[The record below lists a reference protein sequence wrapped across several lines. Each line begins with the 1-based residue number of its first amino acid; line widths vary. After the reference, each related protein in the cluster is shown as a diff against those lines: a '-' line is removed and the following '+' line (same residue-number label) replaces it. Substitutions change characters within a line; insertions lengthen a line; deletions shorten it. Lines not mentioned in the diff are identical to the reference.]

1 MPSGRDVRDI
11 GVIPSKVR
19 GIRSAAVGCC
29 VVGPVMGSKEFDA
42 EGLQS
47 RLNGRRMGWRVHYV
61 PLVDSTNLLALKLAR
76 KGAAEGAVVFTDC
89 QTMGRGRLKRIWQS
103 PPGRNLYASILLRPA
118 IDPADAARIT
128 LMAGVAVAEMIA
140 IFCPE
145 GVGLKWPNDVLIRG
159 RKVCGI
165 LTEIRTKGKALEAL
179 VVGIGLNVN
188 MTGEEF
194 DPEFRES
201 ATSLREETGRIFPRE
216 EVAYLLCDSFRKW
229 YRIFLGEGFAPVRE
243 QWLSISEMTG
253 SRVRVLFQGELQE
266 GVVVGID
273 HDGALLLDD
282 ERNDIRRII
291 AGDASIVKG

>member
-1 MPSGRDVRDI
+1 MRSG
-11 GVIPSKVR
+11 
-19 GIRSAAVGCC
+19 AAGHC
-29 VVGPVMGSKEFDA
+29 VAGLVMDEREFDA
-42 EGLQS
+42 GALQS
-47 RLNGRRMGWRVHYV
+47 RLAGHGMGWRIHYLPV
-61 PLVDSTNLLALKLAR
+61 VDSTNRLALKLAR
-76 KGAAEGAVVFTDC
+76 EGAAEGTVVFADC
-89 QTMGRGRLKRIWQS
+89 QTRGRGRLKRIWHS

-128 LMAGVAVAEMIA
+128 LVAGVAVAEMIS

-145 GVGLKWPNDVLIRG
+145 GVGLKWPNDVFIRG
-159 RKVCGI
+159 RKICGI
-165 LTEIRTKGKALEAL
+165 LTEMKTKGKVLDAL

-188 MTGEEF
+188 ITGEDF
-194 DPEFRES
+194 DPVLQKS

-243 QWLSISEMTG
+243 RWLSLSEMTG

-282 ERNDIRRII
+282 ELGSVRRII